1 MMKKIKYIFIFLVIA
16 FVLGGIIISKY
27 VLPYSIIK
35 PYKFSENITPSDIG
49 IKSVDVNIIVEDSIN
64 LKGYWVKSASIKPK
78 AVMLLIHGVG
88 GCKEHFL
95 HLAKRL
101 TALGIESVL
110 MDSRAHGE
118 SGGQYCTYGFKE
130 KNDIAV
136 VIDYIKAK
144 NDSISIGIWGNSMG
158 GAIAIQALEL
168 DKRIEFGI
176 IESTF
181 TNLNEIV
188 YDYQKNYTYNIGL
201 KPFCSIAL
209 NEAGKIAGFTPNKVS
224 PLASVRNIEQPV
236 LIAHGE
242 ADQNIKFDY
251 GKQLF
256 ENLSSIDK
264 KFIPVKGAGHLDMR
278 KIGGDKYAKAIEKF
292 IVEHLK

>member
-1 MMKKIKYIFIFLVIA
+1 MMKKIKYTLVFLIIA
-16 FVLGGIIISKY
+16 FILGGIIVSKY

-35 PYKFSENITPSDIG
+35 PYKFSENITPSDLG
-49 IKSVDVNIIVEDSIN
+49 IKSVDVNIIVEDSIH
-64 LKGYWVKSASIKPK
+64 LKGYWIKNDSVKPK

-101 TALGIESVL
+101 ITLGIESVL

-130 KNDIAV
+130 KHDIARV
-136 VIDYIKAK
+136 VDFIKT
-144 NDSISIGIWGNSMG
+144 DSISIGIWGNSMG

-168 DKRIEFGI
+168 DQRIEFGV

-181 TNLNEIV
+181 TNLNQIV

-209 NEAGKIAGFTPNKVS
+209 NEAGKIAGFTPDEVS
-224 PLASVRNIEQPV
+224 PITSVRNIQQPV

-242 ADQNIKFDY
+242 ADKNIKFDY

-256 ENLSSIDK
+256 ENLSSTDK

-278 KIGGDKYAKAIEKF
+278 VVGRDKYAKTTEEF
-292 IVEHLK
+292 IVEHIK